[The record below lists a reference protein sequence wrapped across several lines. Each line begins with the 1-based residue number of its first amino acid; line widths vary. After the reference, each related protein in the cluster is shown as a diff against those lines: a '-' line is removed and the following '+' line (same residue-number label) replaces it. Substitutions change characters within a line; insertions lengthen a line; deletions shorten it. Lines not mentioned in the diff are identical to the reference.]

1 MATKSTEKKTSL
13 EPSEVFCA
21 VGLLIPTSQMRA
33 LVKDQTGTEL
43 LRWASTDGLAIA
55 KKGIKVV
62 FGGGNVGLMKIISD
76 TALDNGVE
84 VLGISLKSLHALELA
99 NPRLNEIVVTDTLL
113 DRKDEFMSR
122 SDAFIVLPGGVGSLD
137 ELAEIMASNQLGI
150 INKPVGILNT
160 EGYYDHLLK
169 WFDKAVEEG
178 FISSANLK
186 ELLVSDNPEELVD
199 LVVNHE
205 RPSDDNWTKRLGL

>member
-1 MATKSTEKKTSL
+1 MKNISI
-13 EPSEVFCA
+13 FCGA
-21 VGLLIPTSQMRA
+21 HEGNNPKYAQSAKIIAET
-33 LVKDQTGTEL
+33 
-43 LRWASTDGLAIA
+43 IA
-55 KKGIKVV
+55 KKGINVV

-113 DRKDEFMSR
+113 NRKDEFMSR

>member
-1 MATKSTEKKTSL
+1 MKNISIFCGAHEGKNPKYAQSAKII
-13 EPSEVFCA
+13 SE
-21 VGLLIPTSQMRA
+21 
-33 LVKDQTGTEL
+33 
-43 LRWASTDGLAIA
+43 AIA
-55 KKGIKVV
+55 KKGINVV

-205 RPSDDNWTKRLGL
+205 RPSVDNWTKRLGL

>member
-1 MATKSTEKKTSL
+1 MKNISI
-13 EPSEVFCA
+13 FCGAHEGRNPEYAKAAESIAKA
-21 VGLLIPTSQMRA
+21 V
-33 LVKDQTGTEL
+33 
-43 LRWASTDGLAIA
+43 A
-55 KKGIKVV
+55 KKGINIV

-84 VLGISLKSLHALELA
+84 VLGISLKSLHALELV
-99 NPRLNEIVVTDTLL
+99 NPRVDEIVVADTLL

-160 EGYYDHLLK
+160 EGYYDHLLN
-169 WFDKAVEEG
+169 WFNKAVDEG
-178 FISSANLK
+178 FISSKNLD
-186 ELLVSDNPEELVD
+186 ELLVADSPDELID
-199 LVVNHE
+199 MITNHKK
-205 RPSDDNWTKRLGL
+205 PSDENWKERLGL

>member
-1 MATKSTEKKTSL
+1 MNHISIFCGAHEGKNPKYAEAARSV
-13 EPSEVFCA
+13 SEC
-21 VGLLIPTSQMRA
+21 
-33 LVKDQTGTEL
+33 
-43 LRWASTDGLAIA
+43 IA
-55 KKGIKVV
+55 KKGINVV

-99 NPRLNEIVVTDTLL
+99 NPRLKEIVVAETLL

-160 EGYYDHLLK
+160 EGYYDHLLE
-169 WFDKAVEEG
+169 WFNNAVKEG
-178 FISSANLK
+178 FISSSNLN
-186 ELLVSDNPEELVD
+186 ELLVSDSPEELVD
-199 LVVNHE
+199 MVVNHK
-205 RPSDDNWTKRLGL
+205 RPSDDNWTERLGL

>member
-1 MATKSTEKKTSL
+1 MKNISIFCGAHEGKNPAYAQSAKII
-13 EPSEVFCA
+13 SE
-21 VGLLIPTSQMRA
+21 
-33 LVKDQTGTEL
+33 
-43 LRWASTDGLAIA
+43 AIA
-55 KKGIKVV
+55 KKGINVI

>member
-1 MATKSTEKKTSL
+1 MKNISIFCGAHEGNNPKYADEAKKVAES
-13 EPSEVFCA
+13 
-21 VGLLIPTSQMRA
+21 
-33 LVKDQTGTEL
+33 
-43 LRWASTDGLAIA
+43 IA
-55 KKGIKVV
+55 KKGINVV

-99 NPRLNEIVVTDTLL
+99 NPRLKEIVVTDTLL

-122 SDAFIVLPGGVGSLD
+122 SDAFVVLPGGVGSLD

-160 EGYYDHLLK
+160 EGYYDHLLS
-169 WFDKAVEEG
+169 WFNKAVEEG
-178 FISSANLK
+178 FISPANLK
-186 ELLVSDNPEELVD
+186 ELLVSDSPQELVEM
-199 LVVNHE
+199 VVNHT
-205 RPSDDNWTKRLGL
+205 RPSDDDWTNRLGL

>member
-1 MATKSTEKKTSL
+1 MKSISIFCGAHEGNNPKYAQSAKIV
-13 EPSEVFCA
+13 SE
-21 VGLLIPTSQMRA
+21 T
-33 LVKDQTGTEL
+33 
-43 LRWASTDGLAIA
+43 IA
-55 KKGIKVV
+55 KKGINVV

-99 NPRLNEIVVTDTLL
+99 NPRLSEIVVTETLL

-122 SDAFIVLPGGVGSLD
+122 SDAFVVLPGGVGSLD

-178 FISSANLK
+178 FISSANHK
-186 ELLVSDNPEELVD
+186 ELLVSEDPQELVE
-199 LVVNHE
+199 LIVNHK
-205 RPSDDNWTKRLGL
+205 RPSDDNWTERLGL

>member
-1 MATKSTEKKTSL
+1 MKNISIFCGAHEGNNPKYGEEAKKVAES
-13 EPSEVFCA
+13 
-21 VGLLIPTSQMRA
+21 
-33 LVKDQTGTEL
+33 
-43 LRWASTDGLAIA
+43 IA
-55 KKGIKVV
+55 KKGINVV

-99 NPRLNEIVVTDTLL
+99 NPRLKEIVVTDTLL

-160 EGYYDHLLK
+160 EGYYDHLLS
-169 WFDKAVEEG
+169 WFNKAVDEG
-178 FISSANLK
+178 FISPANLK
-186 ELLVSDNPEELVD
+186 ELLVSDSPQELVEM
-199 LVVNHE
+199 VVNHT
-205 RPSDDNWTKRLGL
+205 RPSDDDWTNRLGL

>member
-1 MATKSTEKKTSL
+1 MKNISIFCGAHEGKNPKYAQSAKII
-13 EPSEVFCA
+13 SE
-21 VGLLIPTSQMRA
+21 
-33 LVKDQTGTEL
+33 
-43 LRWASTDGLAIA
+43 AIA
-55 KKGIKVV
+55 KKGINVV

-84 VLGISLKSLHALELA
+84 VLGISLKSLHVLELA

>member
-1 MATKSTEKKTSL
+1 MKNISIFCGAHEGKNPKYAKSAKII
-13 EPSEVFCA
+13 SE
-21 VGLLIPTSQMRA
+21 
-33 LVKDQTGTEL
+33 
-43 LRWASTDGLAIA
+43 AIA
-55 KKGIKVV
+55 KKGINVV

>member
-1 MATKSTEKKTSL
+1 MKNISIFCGAHEGKNPKYAQSAKII
-13 EPSEVFCA
+13 SE
-21 VGLLIPTSQMRA
+21 
-33 LVKDQTGTEL
+33 
-43 LRWASTDGLAIA
+43 AIA
-55 KKGIKVV
+55 KKGINVV

-178 FISSANLK
+178 FISSANHK

>member
-1 MATKSTEKKTSL
+1 MKNISIFCGAHEGNNPEYANAAKSI
-13 EPSEVFCA
+13 A
-21 VGLLIPTSQMRA
+21 
-33 LVKDQTGTEL
+33 EL
-43 LRWASTDGLAIA
+43 IA
-55 KKGIKVV
+55 KKGINVV

-84 VLGISLKSLHALELA
+84 VLGISLESLHALELA
-99 NPRLNEIVVTDTLL
+99 NPRLNEIVVSKTLL

-160 EGYYDHLLK
+160 DGYYDYLIK
-169 WFDKAVEEG
+169 WFNKAVDEG
-178 FISSANLK
+178 FISSENLK
-186 ELLVSDNPEELVD
+186 ELLISDYPDELVEM
-199 LVVNHE
+199 VVNHQK
-205 RPSDDNWTKRLGL
+205 PSDDNWTKRLGL

>member
-1 MATKSTEKKTSL
+1 MKNISIFCGAHEGKNPKYAESAKII
-13 EPSEVFCA
+13 SE
-21 VGLLIPTSQMRA
+21 
-33 LVKDQTGTEL
+33 
-43 LRWASTDGLAIA
+43 AIA
-55 KKGIKVV
+55 KRGINVV

>member
-1 MATKSTEKKTSL
+1 MKNISIFCGAHEGKNPRYAQSAKII
-13 EPSEVFCA
+13 SE
-21 VGLLIPTSQMRA
+21 
-33 LVKDQTGTEL
+33 
-43 LRWASTDGLAIA
+43 AIA
-55 KKGIKVV
+55 KKGINVV

>member
-1 MATKSTEKKTSL
+1 MKNISIFCGAHEGKNPEYAKAAKS
-13 EPSEVFCA
+13 VA
-21 VGLLIPTSQMRA
+21 
-33 LVKDQTGTEL
+33 EL
-43 LRWASTDGLAIA
+43 IA
-55 KKGIKVV
+55 KKGINVV
-62 FGGGNVGLMKIISD
+62 FGGGNVGLMKVISD

-99 NPRLNEIVVTDTLL
+99 NPRLNDIVVSETLL

-160 EGYYDHLLK
+160 DGYYDHLLE
-169 WFDKAVEEG
+169 WFNKAVNEG
-178 FISSANLK
+178 FISSENLK
-186 ELLVSDNPEELVD
+186 ELLVSDSPEELVELITTHKKPPD
-199 LVVNHE
+199 E
-205 RPSDDNWTKRLGL
+205 SWTERLGL

>member
-1 MATKSTEKKTSL
+1 MKNISIFCGAHEGKNPKYAQSAKII
-13 EPSEVFCA
+13 SE
-21 VGLLIPTSQMRA
+21 
-33 LVKDQTGTEL
+33 
-43 LRWASTDGLAIA
+43 AIA
-55 KKGIKVV
+55 KKGINVV

-84 VLGISLKSLHALELA
+84 VLGISLKSLYALELA

>member
-1 MATKSTEKKTSL
+1 MKNISIFCGAHEGKNPKYVQSAKII
-13 EPSEVFCA
+13 SE
-21 VGLLIPTSQMRA
+21 
-33 LVKDQTGTEL
+33 
-43 LRWASTDGLAIA
+43 AIA
-55 KKGIKVV
+55 KKGINVV

-99 NPRLNEIVVTDTLL
+99 NPRLNEILVTDTLL

-186 ELLVSDNPEELVD
+186 ELLVSDNPKELVE
-199 LVVNHE
+199 LVVNHK

>member
-1 MATKSTEKKTSL
+1 MKNISIFCGAHEGNKPKYGEVAKKVAES
-13 EPSEVFCA
+13 
-21 VGLLIPTSQMRA
+21 
-33 LVKDQTGTEL
+33 
-43 LRWASTDGLAIA
+43 IA
-55 KKGIKVV
+55 KKGINVV

-99 NPRLNEIVVTDTLL
+99 NPRLKEIVVADTLL

-160 EGYYDHLLK
+160 EGYYDHLLS
-169 WFDKAVEEG
+169 WFNKAVDEG
-178 FISSANLK
+178 FISPANLK
-186 ELLVSDNPEELVD
+186 ELLVSDSPQELVEM
-199 LVVNHE
+199 VVNHT
-205 RPSDDNWTKRLGL
+205 RPSDDDWTNRLGL

>member
-1 MATKSTEKKTSL
+1 MKNISIFCGAHEGKNPKYAQSAKII
-13 EPSEVFCA
+13 SE
-21 VGLLIPTSQMRA
+21 
-33 LVKDQTGTEL
+33 
-43 LRWASTDGLAIA
+43 AIA
-55 KKGIKVV
+55 KKGINVV

-186 ELLVSDNPEELVD
+186 ELLVSDNPNELVE
-199 LVVNHE
+199 LVVNHK